1 MVQSQET
8 NISTDDLYAAAQ
20 SQEEAFTFTE
30 CIELKK
36 EKNKMKKTQAAFFQ
50 NRYKLNKAVLE
61 GEKKLKAVS
70 FSPLKRRAIWRVLKG
85 TTNRT
90 TTSTTRQQRTNV

>member
-1 MVQSQET
+1 MQQQRSSIPAWETQLVQSQET

-30 CIELKK
+30 CIEFKK
-36 EKNKMKKTQAAFFQ
+36 EKNKIKKTQAAFFQ

-61 GEKKLKAVS
+61 GEKK
-70 FSPLKRRAIWRVLKG
+70 
-85 TTNRT
+85 T
-90 TTSTTRQQRTNV
+90 